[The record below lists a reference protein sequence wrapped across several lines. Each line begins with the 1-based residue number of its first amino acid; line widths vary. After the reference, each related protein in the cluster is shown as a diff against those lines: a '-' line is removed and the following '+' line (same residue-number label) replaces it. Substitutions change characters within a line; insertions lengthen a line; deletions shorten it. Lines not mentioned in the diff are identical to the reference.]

1 MANERNE
8 MSQQMR
14 ETAQKSLDQAR
25 KAVDEVMSAAQ
36 RTAATVEGS
45 AQALQQSAAEM
56 NRKAVG
62 FTEANVEAAF
72 AFADRLV
79 KAQNTQDIASI
90 GQEFIRSQ
98 VEAFN
103 QQMRE
108 LGDAAKGKGAQ
119 PKRK

>member
-1 MANERNE
+1 MANERND

-14 ETAQKSLDQAR
+14 DTAQKSLDQAK
-25 KAVDEVMSAAQ
+25 KAVDEVLAVAQ

-45 AQALQQSAAEM
+45 AQALQQNATEM

-62 FTEANVEAAF
+62 FAEANVEAAF
-72 AFADRLV
+72 AFADKLV
-79 KAQNTQDIASI
+79 KAQNTQDIAAI
-90 GQEFIRSQ
+90 GQDFMRSQ
-98 VEAFN
+98 MDAFG

-108 LGDAAKGKGAQ
+108 LGEAASGKGAQ